1 MTVPVADAVTPE
13 PTGVDENWRS
23 GEFPWWLVV
32 LALIIGWLGYQVFFN
47 PEYTGARTFIF
58 PGIIVTIRVTA
69 IAFALSALLGL
80 LLGMGRLSHVRLV
93 REACTAYVE
102 FIRGLP
108 MVVLILLVAFVAI
121 PSVTDALGIEN
132 RLPNES
138 RAIIA
143 LTLIYAGYLAEV
155 YRAGIQSVDSG
166 QSEAG
171 RSLGL
176 SQRQTMF
183 SIVLPQAVRNVLPAL
198 GNDLISMLKDSA
210 LLTVVAVSEITHLSR
225 LYSGSSFQFAEAY
238 LTITFLYLTGTLLLS
253 LAVRGVERVLERG

>member
-1 MTVPVADAVTPE
+1 MLTPQPPAVERWQP
-13 PTGVDENWRS
+13 GR
-23 GEFPWWLVV
+23 FPWWFLILILV
-32 LALIIGWLGYQVFFN
+32 IGWLGYLVLFT
-47 PEYTGARTFIF
+47 PEYADARSFIF
-58 PGIIVTIRVTA
+58 PGIIVTIRVTV
-69 IAFALSALLGL
+69 IAFTLSALLGL
-80 LLGMGRLSHVRLV
+80 LLGIGRLSRLTVV
-93 REACTAYVE
+93 RELCTAYVE

-121 PSVTDALGIEN
+121 PAVSDALGVQN
-132 RLPNES
+132 RLPNEQ

-155 YRAGIQSVDSG
+155 YRAGIQSVDPG

-176 SQRQTMF
+176 SQRQTMT
-183 SIVLPQAVRNVLPAL
+183 SIVLPQAIRNVLPAL

-225 LYSGSSFQFAEAY
+225 LYSGSSFRFTEAY

-253 LAVRGVERVLERG
+253 LAVRGIERVLRRG